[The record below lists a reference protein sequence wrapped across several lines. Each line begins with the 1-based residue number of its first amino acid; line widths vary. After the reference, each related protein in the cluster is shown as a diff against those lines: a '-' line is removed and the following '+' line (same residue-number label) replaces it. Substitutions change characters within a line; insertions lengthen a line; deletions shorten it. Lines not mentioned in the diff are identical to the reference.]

1 MGETQMTAFVW
12 NALAPDTRRV
22 FDALATLPLPSD
34 FYLAD
39 GTALALQLGH
49 RISYDLDF
57 LSTSSPLG
65 MTERSRLAHQLQSI
79 KPTTIK
85 HEQDEQLYATVMGV
99 EVSFIYQ
106 HHPLLSATLEAGDL
120 QLASAVD
127 IGLMK
132 LSAIKDRG
140 TRRDFV
146 DLYCLRKVAPLK
158 TLFELLPK
166 KFFDRPD
173 FTVHLAYALQ
183 YFADAEQ
190 DTRERQMLQ
199 PVKWSDVK
207 KYCIDGS
214 NLLSK
219 INAGLEPR
227 K

>member
-1 MGETQMTAFVW
+1 MTDIAW
-12 NALAPDTRRV
+12 SALAPNTRRV
-22 FDALATLPLPSD
+22 FDALAALPIPPG
-34 FYLAD
+34 FYLAG

-57 LSTSSPLG
+57 FSTTNPLG
-65 MTERSRLAHQLQSI
+65 MTERALLAHQLQNI
-79 KPTTIK
+79 KPATIK
-85 HEQDEQLYATVMGV
+85 HEQDEQLYATIMGV

-106 HHPLLSATLEAGDL
+106 HHPLLLPMIEVGGL
-120 QLASAVD
+120 PLASAAD

-146 DLYCLRKVAPLK
+146 DLYCLRKLAPFK
-158 TLFELLPK
+158 TLFELLPQK
-166 KFFDRPD
+166 YFDRPD

-183 YFADAEQ
+183 YFTDAEN
-190 DTRERQMLQ
+190 DTRELQMLQ
-199 PVKWSDVK
+199 PVKWIDVK
-207 KYCIDGS
+207 KYCTEGS

-219 INAGLEPR
+219 INIGLEPP

>member
-1 MGETQMTAFVW
+1 MTMISW
-12 NALAPDTRRV
+12 NALAPNTRRT
-22 FDALATLPLPSD
+22 FDALAMLPMSSE
-34 FYLAD
+34 FYLAG

-57 LSTSSPLG
+57 FSTLNALG
-65 MTERSRLAHQLQSI
+65 MAERSALAHRLQNI
-79 KPTTIK
+79 TPTTIK
-85 HEQDEQLYATVMGV
+85 SEQDEQLYATILGV

-106 HHPLLSATLEAGDL
+106 HHPLLFSPIEVNGLR
-120 QLASAVD
+120 LAQPTD
-127 IGLMK
+127 IALMK

-146 DLYCLRKVAPLK
+146 DLYCLRKIAPFKL
-158 TLFELLPK
+158 LFELLPRK
-166 KFFDRPD
+166 YFDRPD

-183 YFADAEQ
+183 YFADAENDPHELQ
-190 DTRERQMLQ
+190 LLQ

-207 KYCIDGS
+207 KYCTEGS

-219 INAGLEPR
+219 LNAGLEAS